1 MGGTHPVP
9 QAARNA
15 CYACTTQPFE
25 AVTLEHEPT
34 HYNYD
39 ELFVSELSVLL
50 PLLKGS
56 IIYIIIVHRIAE
68 F

>member
-25 AVTLEHEPT
+25 AVTLEHEPM
-34 HYNYD
+34 HYNHD
-39 ELFVSELSVLL
+39 ELFVSIWERRNFYTDSV
-50 PLLKGS
+50 
-56 IIYIIIVHRIAE
+56 VH
-68 F
+68 

>member
-25 AVTLEHEPT
+25 AVTFERNMNQRITTMTNSLS
-34 HYNYD
+34 
-39 ELFVSELSVLL
+39 LFV
-50 PLLKGS
+50 KGGILILIGTLVVS
-56 IIYIIIVHRIAE
+56 MVW
-68 F
+68 